1 MQSYCAVAPC
11 ICILSHSSLFNLAL
25 TLHCAT
31 GAYLRHTVVGGT
43 PQPLHNCVSAGSLRS
58 GTPPRGFPSGAAPA
72 PPPEAETMTGGEH
85 FRHPGGGGSRAK
97 PGISPTWASATC
109 PEREHAPKIA
119 TPEAV
124 AGRLLPIAKLQAMML
139 AHTRTT
145 QRYLRR
151 RRRR

>member
-1 MQSYCAVAPC
+1 
-11 ICILSHSSLFNLAL
+11 
-25 TLHCAT
+25 
-31 GAYLRHTVVGGT
+31 
-43 PQPLHNCVSAGSLRS
+43 
-58 GTPPRGFPSGAAPA
+58 
-72 PPPEAETMTGGEH
+72 MTGGEH

-139 AHTRTT
+139 ARTCATRALLT
-145 QRYLRR
+145 QRTHAPKRVPLPPSESHSVACPIITPLLRS
-151 RRRR
+151 

>member
-1 MQSYCAVAPC
+1 M
-11 ICILSHSSLFNLAL
+11 
-25 TLHCAT
+25 T
-31 GAYLRHTVVGGT
+31 RGG
-43 PQPLHNCVSAGSLRS
+43 
-58 GTPPRGFPSGAAPA
+58 
-72 PPPEAETMTGGEH
+72 H

-124 AGRLLPIAKLQAMML
+124 AGRPLPIAKLQAMML

-145 QRYLRR
+145 LAPHPRAATQRTHAPARVATSLRKPQR
-151 RRRR
+151 GVPEHNPALTQLSGVQQ

>member
-1 MQSYCAVAPC
+1 MN
-11 ICILSHSSLFNLAL
+11 H
-25 TLHCAT
+25 
-31 GAYLRHTVVGGT
+31 T
-43 PQPLHNCVSAGSLRS
+43 PQDIINENLDHRRAR
-58 GTPPRGFPSGAAPA
+58 AARAALAA
-72 PPPEAETMTGGEH
+72 PPPRAAHAAPTPPPSVETMTRGGH

-124 AGRLLPIAKLQAMML
+124 AGCLLPIAKLQAMML

-145 QRYLRR
+145 QR
-151 RRRR
+151 